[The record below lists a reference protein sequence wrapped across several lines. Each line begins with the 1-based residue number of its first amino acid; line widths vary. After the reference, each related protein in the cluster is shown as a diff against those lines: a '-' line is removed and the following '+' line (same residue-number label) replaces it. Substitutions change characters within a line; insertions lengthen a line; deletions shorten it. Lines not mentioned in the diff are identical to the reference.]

1 MGTDFPP
8 RTPTRRAQ
16 PPPEVRDFL
25 LALRSFPDTQLLPSR
40 NRGGIRKGRRH
51 TVTPVFLISSALEIF
66 LVLFAGAVFLT
77 MIIAAVAAL
86 VWFGAGLFSATRQT
100 PTGTR

>member
-1 MGTDFPP
+1 
-8 RTPTRRAQ
+8 
-16 PPPEVRDFL
+16 
-25 LALRSFPDTQLLPSR
+25 
-40 NRGGIRKGRRH
+40 
-51 TVTPVFLISSALEIF
+51 VTPVFLISSALEIF

-100 PTGTR
+100 PMGTR

>member
-1 MGTDFPP
+1 M
-8 RTPTRRAQ
+8 
-16 PPPEVRDFL
+16 
-25 LALRSFPDTQLLPSR
+25 
-40 NRGGIRKGRRH
+40 
-51 TVTPVFLISSALEIF
+51 TPVFLISSALEIF

-100 PTGTR
+100 PTSTR